1 MLILQGG
8 RALSSFRI
16 QSLVD
21 RGSGRWNQIRGLTC
35 TYLFFV
41 IGEIRDSEKLKQLL
55 TTQIP

>member
-16 QSLVD
+16 QALVSTAQAA
-21 RGSGRWNQIRGLTC
+21 GIQIRGLTC

-41 IGEIRDSEKLKQLL
+41 MGEIRDSKN
-55 TTQIP
+55 